1 MEAQVMKKHRFIYY
15 GWIIAA
21 TALMVQAL
29 GYGARYSFSVL
40 FPALLKEFDWPRDTT
55 AAMLSVHIL
64 VYGIVAPVTGH
75 LVDRIGPRKTMVFG
89 TILLSLGLTLSR
101 WASEP
106 WHFYFSFGVLTG
118 AGLCLTGSVPFTTVL
133 RNWFER
139 KRGLA
144 FSIMF
149 FGTGCA
155 FAFYPAI
162 AFLINSVG
170 WRNTFVVEAIVISG
184 VILPLIIL
192 LVRYHPREKGLVQD
206 GAVEEGKASRVA
218 LMDGS
223 RINDQVW
230 MATDWTLPKAA
241 KTVRFWL
248 LCLTTFSLWGIV
260 QHIMVAHHVAY
271 AIDVNYTGTYAS
283 SVLSLFGV
291 MFAFGSL
298 AGLVSDRIGREL
310 TLTIGTVIGISGILV
325 LMLVKDTSQPWMLHY
340 YAIAFGFSLGI
351 TAPTIAASVTDI
363 FQGPRVGATIGF
375 IWFSFAVGG
384 FIGPWFGGWIFE
396 LTNNYSVAFIFA
408 IALYAL
414 GCASMWWAAPRKIR
428 HVHS

>member
-1 MEAQVMKKHRFIYY
+1 
-15 GWIIAA
+15 
-21 TALMVQAL
+21 MVQAL

-40 FPALLKEFDWPRDTT
+40 FPALLEEFDWPRDTT

-64 VYGIVAPVTGH
+64 VYGFVAPVTGH
-75 LVDRIGPRKTMVFG
+75 FVDRIGPRKTMVFG
-89 TILLSLGLTLSR
+89 TTLLSLGLALSR

-118 AGLCLTGSVPFTTVL
+118 AGLCLTGSVSFTTVL

-149 FGTGCA
+149 FGTGGA
-155 FAFYPAI
+155 FALYPAI
-162 AFLINSVG
+162 AFLINRVG
-170 WRNTFVVEAIVISG
+170 WRNTFVVEAIIISG

-206 GAVEEGKASRVA
+206 CALEDGKASRVA

-223 RINDQVW
+223 RITDRAW
-230 MATDWTLPKAA
+230 IATDWTLLKAA

-271 AIDVNYTGTYAS
+271 AIDVNFTRTYAS
-283 SVLSLFGV
+283 SVLSLFGI

-298 AGLVSDRIGREL
+298 AGLVSDRIGREP
-310 TLTIGTVIGISGILV
+310 TLTIGAVIGISGILV
-325 LMLVKDTSQPWMLHY
+325 LMLMKDTSQPWMLHY
-340 YAIAFGFSLGI
+340 YAIAFGFSLGM

-363 FQGPRVGATIGF
+363 FQGAKVGAIIGF

-384 FIGPWFGGWIFE
+384 AIGPWLGGWIFE
-396 LTNNYSVAFIFA
+396 LTNTYLAAFI
-408 IALYAL
+408 IAMTLYAL
-414 GCASMWWAAPRKIR
+414 GCAAIWWAAPRKVR
-428 HVHS
+428 HVRS